1 MCGPIRDSPGGRVQK
16 IIAVG
21 GYSGNDE
28 GDGGFPL
35 STVEVY
41 EISLNTWETGV
52 YDNDH
57 INGHLGKEHSQM
69 SVQNPLKMFQVP
81 ASLIHF
87 MRQPLLSMPLH
98 SKLFG
103 DPATASS
110 PITRY

>member
-1 MCGPIRDSPGGRVQK
+1 MCGPVRDGPGGTVQK
-16 IIAVG
+16 IIVAG
-21 GYSGNDE
+21 GYQPS
-28 GDGGFPL
+28 
-35 STVEVY
+35 VEVY
-41 EISLNTWETGV
+41 DISLNTWETGV

-69 SVQNPLKMFQVP
+69 SVQNPLKKFQVP

-103 DPATASS
+103 DPATAST